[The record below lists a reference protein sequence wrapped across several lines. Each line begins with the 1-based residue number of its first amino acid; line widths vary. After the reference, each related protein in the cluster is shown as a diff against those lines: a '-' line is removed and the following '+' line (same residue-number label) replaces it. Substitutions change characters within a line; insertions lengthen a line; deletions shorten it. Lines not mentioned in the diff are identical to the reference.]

1 MLENREV
8 KPSLEINRDS
18 RSCVSFMDKA
28 SLYAF
33 SSTGAGVCLQ
43 GGSNIGVFQEKRA
56 NGWAKMKGE
65 GVALYK
71 HTRKGIPLLIC

>member
-1 MLENREV
+1 MLENREI

-43 GGSNIGVFQEKRA
+43 GGSNIGVFKKKKA
-56 NGWAKMKGE
+56 LSWAKTKGD

-71 HTRKGIPLLIC
+71 LPGRVYPF